1 MGKYIV
7 IPFMGELPEYVNFF
21 EGIYDAYLPAINA
34 KMRESF
40 FIELYRDE
48 NSNSKVINV
57 DILIPVT

>member
-7 IPFMGELPEYVNFF
+7 IPFTGELSEYIDFF
-21 EGIYDAYLPAINA
+21 DVMYDAYLPAINV

-40 FIELYRDE
+40 FIELYRQEDL
-48 NSNSKVINV
+48 NGKVVNV